1 MELILN
7 WDGRLLIKQDDMFFE
22 VTIKPT
28 IDTSIHDNE
37 EQIIDNLKKQLH
49 DNYNSNN

>member
-1 MELILN
+1 MATYKFQS
-7 WDGRLLIKQDDMFFE
+7 GKTYQMKDDMFFE

-37 EQIIDNLKKQLH
+37 EQIIDTLKKQLH